1 MNCVWQAV
9 SAGIATVLN
18 GRSKGVHWKACKSR
32 GVHGVCVCTYVC
44 VCVCVCACVRVC
56 RDIAIQTNIGSH
68 LQLCNGIQKHWIT
81 SITRDGSYGVG
92 ILYAVSYLSCI

>member
-44 VCVCVCACVRVC
+44 VCVCVRVRA
-56 RDIAIQTNIGSH
+56 RM
-68 LQLCNGIQKHWIT
+68 
-81 SITRDGSYGVG
+81 
-92 ILYAVSYLSCI
+92 